1 MNETEERNWAMG
13 AHLSALSGLIIP
25 FGNVLGP
32 LIIWLTQKEKSAFV
46 EANAKEALNF
56 NITVFIAF
64 VVSGIL
70 TLVVIGLLMLAI
82 VFFAWLIL
90 SVMAG
95 IKASKGEQ
103 YAYPM
108 TLRLIK

>member
-1 MNETEERNWAMG
+1 M
-13 AHLSALSGLIIP
+13 
-25 FGNVLGP
+25 
-32 LIIWLTQKEKSAFV
+32 
-46 EANAKEALNF
+46 
-56 NITVFIAF
+56 
-64 VVSGIL
+64 SGIL